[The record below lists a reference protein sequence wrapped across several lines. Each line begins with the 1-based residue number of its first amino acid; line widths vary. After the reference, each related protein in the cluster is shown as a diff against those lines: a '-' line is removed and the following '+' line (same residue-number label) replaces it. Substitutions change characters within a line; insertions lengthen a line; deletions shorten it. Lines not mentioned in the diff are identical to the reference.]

1 MVTAQQLVEKR
12 RFVIVAA
19 FVAAAIVTP
28 PDVMSQLTLALALL
42 GLHEAVVAFLRW
54 MEGRS

>member
-12 RFVIVAA
+12 RFVIVVA

-42 GLHEAVVAFLRW
+42 GLYEAVVALLRW